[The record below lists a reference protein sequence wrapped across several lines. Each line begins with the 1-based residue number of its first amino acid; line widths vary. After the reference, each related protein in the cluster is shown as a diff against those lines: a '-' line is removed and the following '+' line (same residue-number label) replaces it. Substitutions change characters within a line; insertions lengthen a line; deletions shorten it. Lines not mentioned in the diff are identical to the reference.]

1 MISANG
7 VTLRVGKKALFED
20 VNIKFTEG
28 NCYGLIGANGAGKE
42 VYESNRRAFLA
53 ANGTRM
59 ELLREQIMVYFVF
72 GYFCGAVYNDNPYG
86 KLKLAVA
93 ATILVEEL
101 LMAEWLR
108 EDLPEKK
115 IVDLVHCFS
124 REVEHSDENRGL
136 LEDELVK
143 REEFRLKA
151 LLAAVIEWK
160 RA

>member
-1 MISANG
+1 M
-7 VTLRVGKKALFED
+7 
-20 VNIKFTEG
+20 
-28 NCYGLIGANGAGKE
+28 
-42 VYESNRRAFLA
+42 YESNRRAFLA

-72 GYFCGAVYNDNPYG
+72 GYCCGAVYNDTPYG

-136 LEDELVK
+136 LEDVLV
-143 REEFRLKA
+143 
-151 LLAAVIEWK
+151 
-160 RA
+160 

>member
-1 MISANG
+1 MSGTEVAS
-7 VTLRVGKKALFED
+7 RGK
-20 VNIKFTEG
+20 
-28 NCYGLIGANGAGKE
+28 
-42 VYESNRRAFLA
+42 
-53 ANGTRM
+53 
-59 ELLREQIMVYFVF
+59 
-72 GYFCGAVYNDNPYG
+72 
-86 KLKLAVA
+86 AVA
-93 ATILVEEL
+93 AALQEEQ
-101 LMAEWLR
+101 
-108 EDLPEKK
+108 